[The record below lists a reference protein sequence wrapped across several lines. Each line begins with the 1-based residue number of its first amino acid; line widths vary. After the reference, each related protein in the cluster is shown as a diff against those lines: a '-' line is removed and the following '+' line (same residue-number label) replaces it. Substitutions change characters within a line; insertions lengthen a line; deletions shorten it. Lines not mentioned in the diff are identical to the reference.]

1 MTTTIEKE
9 SMQAFLFRRLLQSL
23 LTILGVSVLVFLML
37 YLTPGD
43 PVQIMLQGSN
53 ATPEQVET
61 LRHQLGLDQPIY
73 VRYGDY
79 ILDALSGD
87 LGTSYQTR
95 EPILTAITTQLP
107 STLEL
112 TLAAL
117 CVAVAIGVVL
127 GTIAAVRSGS
137 WIDSLSMGVSILGVS
152 IPNFWLGMLLI
163 LAFSLR
169 FNLFPAI
176 GTGGIQHLVLPALAL
191 GWGYAA
197 IIARLMRHSLID
209 VLKNDFIK
217 AARAKG
223 LSERIVITRHAFKNA
238 LIPVVTIVGLQFG
251 HMLANAVVIES
262 LFARQGIGRLL
273 VTGILAKDF
282 PMVQGI
288 VLVTAVGYVFINLL
302 VDVSYSLLDPRIRIS

>member
-1 MTTTIEKE
+1 
-9 SMQAFLFRRLLQSL
+9 MQAFLFRRLLQSL

-79 ILDALSGD
+79 ILDALRGD